1 MKRRAFIV
9 GVLAVGGCGLSE
21 RPYAEKRQW
30 PLSIGRGA
38 AAPPRANGRMLLVR
52 DLQAAPG
59 LEARG
64 LQTLQPDGSVRTN
77 FYEEW
82 AVPPA
87 EGVGSSLRQWLA
99 ESGLFAAVVAPGSRL
114 VADLVLEGTLTAL
127 LADAPKR
134 VGRVTLAVVLI
145 DGRPGAARILMQRR
159 FTAERPLDPAA
170 DPPVVASVLRACLRD
185 VLEQIETAVAR
196 YAGPVASGSRHGR
209 LARGG

>member
-1 MKRRAFIV
+1 MRRRALLL
-9 GVLAVGGCGLSE
+9 GLLGLGGCGLSE
-21 RPYAEKRQW
+21 RPYAEKREW
-30 PLSIGRGA
+30 PLSVNRSS
-38 AAPPRANGRMLLVR
+38 AAPPRANGRILLVR

-64 LQTLQPDGSVRTN
+64 LQTLQSDGSVRTD

-114 VADLVLEGTLTAL
+114 APDLVLEGTLAAL
-127 LADAPKR
+127 LANAANGL
-134 VGRVTLAVVLI
+134 GRVTLALVLI
-145 DGRPGAARILMQRR
+145 DERPGATRILMQRR
-159 FTAERPLDPAA
+159 FTAERPLPAHTA
-170 DPPVVASVLRACLRD
+170 PPAIVTVLRACLRD
-185 VLEQIETAVAR
+185 VLDQVEAALGR
-196 YAGPVASGSRHGR
+196 YAGPAGSGRGHGR